1 LSGSYKVF
9 VAQLKLYRIPATMG
23 ILFRWAKRIYAVII
37 LPVAVE
43 DRALLES
50 NPSATATYTG

>member
-1 LSGSYKVF
+1 
-9 VAQLKLYRIPATMG
+9 MG

-37 LPVAVE
+37 SSIAAE

-50 NPSATATYTG
+50 KPVATANYTG